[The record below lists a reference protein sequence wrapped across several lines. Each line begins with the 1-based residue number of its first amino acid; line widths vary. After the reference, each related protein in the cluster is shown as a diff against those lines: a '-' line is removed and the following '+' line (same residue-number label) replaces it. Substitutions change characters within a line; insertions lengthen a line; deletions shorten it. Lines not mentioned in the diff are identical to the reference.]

1 MPIDAAFAHVAT
13 FRGAQIA
20 RWRAYAR
27 REEALEAEGLRDSSP
42 RPFSR

>member
-13 FRGAQIA
+13 FRGPQIT

-27 REEALEAEGLRDSSP
+27 RKEALEAEGLRDCSP